1 MLPVAGGECRCGFT
15 DTERPAMSQDE
26 GPCVSVSFSDSAV
39 IYENSYQES
48 PGVWKPKRSTR
59 TWLTVYANGGPD
71 GGELSVSAQN
81 LGKLS
86 LVEGGPAAL
95 PSSMNLASN
104 ETFIAQYLFEGDTPS
119 AATNDITVSGSLLPS
134 GQSEAIQSSAAL
146 TSVKIELEAVYTAPE
161 NSCASRHRYGV
172 GEKVT
177 FRTVP
182 QSDSITASVYSYNAS
197 EELLAQYNSFGG
209 SLSAGL
215 SADRVYTCPVS
226 ASFAPKVAVSCGGAT
241 YVPVMKIEDPA
252 LVVTREASWPGG
264 CWPSGYVGEAT
275 LRTVN
280 YIGPM
285 HVSFQGIAV
294 SEVPCYD
301 VIPATGCF
309 TQGVHNLSH
318 TVEAQAGRT
327 YRIKPGNYWC
337 IDNAESTAPETNWV
351 AGTVSTM
358 TWKIPVGWHR
368 IDAIHAFD
376 DYWVSSSPDH
386 VEYGNTNS
394 LSLLI
399 GGRTDVYLQ
408 SRNINAE
415 GVFRTDKFGHWI
427 SRSRWCHVIL
437 DGSTVQWFH

>member
-1 MLPVAGGECRCGFT
+1 
-15 DTERPAMSQDE
+15 
-26 GPCVSVSFSDSAV
+26 
-39 IYENSYQES
+39 
-48 PGVWKPKRSTR
+48 
-59 TWLTVYANGGPD
+59 
-71 GGELSVSAQN
+71 
-81 LGKLS
+81 
-86 LVEGGPAAL
+86 
-95 PSSMNLASN
+95 
-104 ETFIAQYLFEGDTPS
+104 
-119 AATNDITVSGSLLPS
+119 
-134 GQSEAIQSSAAL
+134 
-146 TSVKIELEAVYTAPE
+146 
-161 NSCASRHRYGV
+161 
-172 GEKVT
+172 
-177 FRTVP
+177 
-182 QSDSITASVYSYNAS
+182 
-197 EELLAQYNSFGG
+197 
-209 SLSAGL
+209 
-215 SADRVYTCPVS
+215 
-226 ASFAPKVAVSCGGAT
+226 
-241 YVPVMKIEDPA
+241 
-252 LVVTREASWPGG
+252 
-264 CWPSGYVGEAT
+264 
-275 LRTVN
+275 
-280 YIGPM
+280 M

-337 IDNAESTAPETNWV
+337 IDNAESTSPETNWV
-351 AGTVSTM
+351 SGTVSTM